1 MRGNLA
7 HGSSTT
13 AQIAFGAQASC
24 VATAMIP
31 FLIHRRI
38 PFVRRPFYQRD
49 EAIVQRDRAA
59 AERDA
64 LVAQRDRALNER
76 DALALER
83 AALIAERAELTRYTG
98 TLGATLQYRQAYFE
112 MRGHVAPGLALPM
125 ARPWPRPDNGLSYE
139 QKLLGMLDL
148 SAGRGAEI
156 GPLNIPITSKLTS
169 KVLYVDHL
177 DTDGIKTKYPTLSGI
192 VDIDRPMVNDSLT
205 DTLQDDAPL
214 DYLVASQ
221 VFEHV
226 ANPIRWLREIAA
238 VLREGGLIS
247 LSLPDRR
254 LTFDLLREET
264 RAADIVAAYYGDFDT
279 PDVRNVYDHHSL
291 AGFVNTHWATEASVY
306 PDEVI
311 CSGGAVKPKLAS
323 DDHLAYVERARNG
336 EYLDV
341 HAWVFTPPSFLL
353 VMAQLAGDGFLPYRL
368 HQFYPTNSNAADRG
382 NSSFTAVLERIDGVP
397 SAKLR
402 ESYLAPLGE

>member
-13 AQIAFGAQASC
+13 AQIAFVSQASC
-24 VATAMIP
+24 VATTMIP

-59 AERDA
+59 AERDRALSERDALALEREVLIADRAAAERDA
-64 LVAQRDRALNER
+64 LVAQRNRALSER

-83 AALIAERAELTRYTG
+83 AALIAEREELTRYTG
-98 TLGATLQYRQAYFE
+98 NLGATLQYRLAYFE
-112 MRGHVAPGLALPM
+112 MRGHIAPGLGLPM
-125 ARPWPRPDNGLSYE
+125 ARSWQRPDNGLSYE
-139 QKLLGMLDL
+139 QKLLGMFDL

-169 KVLYVDHL
+169 EVRYVDHL
-177 DTDGIKTKYPTLSGI
+177 DTDGIKTKYPSLSGI

-214 DYLVASQ
+214 DYFVASQ

-226 ANPIRWLREIAA
+226 ANPVRWLREIAA
-238 VLREGGLIS
+238 VLRECGLLS

-264 RAADIVAAYYGDFDT
+264 RAADI
-279 PDVRNVYDHHSL
+279 
-291 AGFVNTHWATEASVY
+291 
-306 PDEVI
+306 EVDPI
-311 CSGGAVKPKLAS
+311 GWTGIGLS
-323 DDHLAYVERARNG
+323 
-336 EYLDV
+336 
-341 HAWVFTPPSFLL
+341 
-353 VMAQLAGDGFLPYRL
+353 
-368 HQFYPTNSNAADRG
+368 
-382 NSSFTAVLERIDGVP
+382 
-397 SAKLR
+397 
-402 ESYLAPLGE
+402 